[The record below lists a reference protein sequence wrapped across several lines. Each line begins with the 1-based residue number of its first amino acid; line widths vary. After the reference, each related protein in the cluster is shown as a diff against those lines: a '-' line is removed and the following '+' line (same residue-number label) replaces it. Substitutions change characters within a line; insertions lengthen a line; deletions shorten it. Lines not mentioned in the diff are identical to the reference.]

1 MDIGACTN
9 AQVDI
14 TQLHNCTFQ
23 LQSYKGGCIPHK
35 ICIEIAHANIHRGY
49 DEVISAISIVLV
61 LLCEICEILN
71 LICDQFVQL
80 AGLVAQISRTCN
92 PSRRP
97 GLNVL

>member
-49 DEVISAISIVLV
+49 DEVISAISAIKEDERKDERDQVF
-61 LLCEICEILN
+61 ILEK
-71 LICDQFVQL
+71 IMSGQMD
-80 AGLVAQISRTCN
+80 
-92 PSRRP
+92 
-97 GLNVL
+97 